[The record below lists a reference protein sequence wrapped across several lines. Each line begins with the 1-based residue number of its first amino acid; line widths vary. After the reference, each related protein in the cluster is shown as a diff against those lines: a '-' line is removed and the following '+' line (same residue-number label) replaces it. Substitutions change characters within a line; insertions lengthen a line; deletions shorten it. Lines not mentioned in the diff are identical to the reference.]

1 MDFFY
6 FFHDLAMSQSWSD
19 RFLVWFLPAM
29 TVVGVEANLFQ
40 MRLVDQF
47 AATAFAVVFS
57 AILARV
63 CKP

>member
-1 MDFFY
+1 MEFFY
-6 FFHDLAMSQSWSD
+6 FFHDLAMSQSWTA
-19 RFLVWFLPAM
+19 RFLAWFLPALI
-29 TVVGVEANLFQ
+29 VVGAEANLFQ
-40 MRLVDQF
+40 IRLVDQF